1 MTNISGTQLCIYISG
16 LALVILLLGL
26 FGSKYITFD
35 NSNNPFLVE
44 NLEVPS
50 VSSSG
55 DVSAGA
61 SELYGWGYTP
71 ITKPRTRK
79 VVPRKCNSCDNT
91 YMDEIDM
98 CVTCNGGNRDC
109 RFADITQN
117 VDIDKYVLK
126 SSVPPC
132 PDLSEY
138 AKKNMVPPYPFNKD
152 EWIRKN
158 EIPPC
163 PPYPNMCDYIKKSDL
178 KSMQCGCGGYRPESV
193 QAQCPVCP
201 VCPVLQA
208 NENERIKVVE
218 KIVYKDRPSNISNYP
233 QTGGFWT
240 PKLSEL
246 NEGFINP
253 KENILPSFSMARSL
267 DAMPRKRK

>member
-1 MTNISGTQLCIYISG
+1 MTQLCIYISG

-55 DVSAGA
+55 DVSSGA

-79 VVPRKCNSCDNT
+79 MVQRKCNSCENT
-91 YMDEIDM
+91 YIDEIDL

-117 VDIDKYVLK
+117 VDISKYVLK
-126 SSVPPC
+126 SSIPPSI
-132 PDLSEY
+132 DLSEY
-138 AKKNMVPPYPFNKD
+138 AMKNMIPPLPYNPT
-152 EWIRKN
+152 EWIRKS
-158 EIPPC
+158 EIEPC
-163 PPYPNMCDYIKKSDL
+163 TPQPDMRNYIRKEEL
-178 KSMQCGCGGYRPESV
+178 AARICECGGYRTDGV
-193 QAQCPVCP
+193 QTQCPVCP
-201 VCPVLQA
+201 TCPIISP

-218 KIVYKDRPSNISNYP
+218 KIVYRDRPNNISNYP
-233 QTGGFWT
+233 QSGGFWT

-253 KENILPSFSMARSL
+253 NEKLLPSLSISRSL
-267 DAMPRKRK
+267 DAMPRRKK

>member
-1 MTNISGTQLCIYISG
+1 MTQLCIYISG

-55 DVSAGA
+55 DVSSGA

-79 VVPRKCNSCDNT
+79 MVPRKCNSCENT
-91 YMDEIDM
+91 YIDEIDL

-117 VDIDKYVLK
+117 VDISKYVLK
-126 SSVPPC
+126 SSIPPSI
-132 PDLSEY
+132 DLSEY
-138 AKKNMVPPYPFNKD
+138 AMKNMIPPLPYNPT
-152 EWIRKN
+152 EWIRKS
-158 EIPPC
+158 EIEPC
-163 PPYPNMCDYIKKSDL
+163 TPQPDMRNYIRKEEL
-178 KSMQCGCGGYRPESV
+178 AARICECGGYRTDGV
-193 QAQCPVCP
+193 QTQCPVCP
-201 VCPVLQA
+201 TCPIISP

-218 KIVYKDRPSNISNYP
+218 KIVYRDRPNNISNYP
-233 QTGGFWT
+233 QSGGFWT

-253 KENILPSFSMARSL
+253 NEKLLPSLSISRSL
-267 DAMPRKRK
+267 DAMPRRKK